1 MGQNS
6 KKKGDNAGVMM
17 RNGKNSKNFW
27 KKGMSVLLSTAL
39 VAGSLTLT
47 DSMDAEAAS
56 LMSLEE
62 WEASVSGNDASVSG
76 GDVALLSLTAEEETG
91 YAQYT
96 QDELIYSFQFGTDV
110 LKKHTYGT
118 WIQEGSSTPVNVGF
132 RDVEYAEEAKG
143 WDGSV
148 YYPRTVS
155 RDAEGASYVSDAEG
169 YLTITGKVWTETE
182 STGYGVFTYEN
193 TSEFSMELPNA
204 DYRVTVTFVNPT
216 DTDYS
221 AYIESE
227 EITKVESTAIAAGG
241 SATVGYTAVLVD
253 GRLDIKFLAASS
265 ATSESDA
272 ATQAVYVSGVE
283 VTRLATNA
291 TEAKPTV
298 FIASDST
305 VQTYDSSYY
314 PQTGWGQVIHN
325 FFGEFVEE
333 RECDNCNYG
342 QAQTYET
349 DRVVVEN
356 RAIGGRSSSSF
367 ILEGKLDDLLEDVKP
382 GDYVLIQWGHNDA
395 TTSRPNRYVASSDFE
410 EWIQYYVNGAVQR
423 GATPILVT
431 PVARYSYTTDADG
444 NLISYASNF
453 ESYRQVMIK
462 MAAEQEIALVDLT
475 QRSVDLANSFGIDGG
490 KSLWLWVNA
499 GDYPDGAYKNGAT
512 DSTHL
517 QYYGAYKFAQCVAKG
532 IRDTSNGSSSYA
544 AEQNISEANRA
555 ALATLASTVTLN
567 EAATAPSQ
575 VTGLEVVSAGS
586 SSVSLRWEK
595 DDASE
600 LYYIYRAE
608 LAGGETAED
617 VTFDAADKYSVS
629 SSVKYTDSN
638 CEAGKTYVYAVAG
651 FNDKGT
657 GEFSEKVTVTTKDAG
672 WKFDF
677 NYKDSQ
683 TQDSWIGVGESEAYT
698 DAKGYGFTT
707 APGNGRNR
715 PEESMVADT
724 TGELAAM
731 GRDFVLG
738 TSVFEVKVPNGDYEV
753 TCYAGDLLKGGSTI
767 KSNFTGEGKS
777 IGQVSAKQS
786 IGKVTGTVRV
796 TDGKLTIGNDGYMMG
811 LTITEIVKAPSALT
825 VTESKVE
832 GSKMQFLLGFT
843 GVDGAVSYN
852 VYRKG
857 TTDTDFAVVKSFTT
871 EDFAN
876 DENGCKQQSANLGET
891 YEFYMT
897 AVLADG
903 TESAPSETITVKT
916 VLTGVPVTEAPRN
929 VKCTSPAEGETTLQH
944 TITIEW
950 DAVVATTGTSEA
962 DADNQGKSFPAISY
976 NIYRSTRK
984 EGEKGYTGFV
994 KVGSSST
1001 TSFTDTDEDIATNIH
1016 YYYMVTAVNAGGESE
1031 KSEVCTTPV
1040 AGTLVPGTRETYT
1053 DRALVAVSLSEQVK
1067 AIGTDGQDITEG
1079 VYLSWRAFEADF
1091 DSDNNL
1097 KTTFTVYVNDTP
1109 VANAKD
1115 VAVTN
1120 MVLTDVP
1127 AGATFKVA
1135 GSNDSSTGLTA
1146 KSVSAWDNQYLEFQ
1160 LQKPADQTMP
1170 DGTTANYTA
1179 NDMSVGDV
1187 DGDGVLELIVKWYP
1201 SNAKDNSGSGYTG
1214 TTILDTYDVD
1224 WNSGNAVLLSRI
1236 DLGVNI
1242 RSGAHYTQFQ
1252 VWDFDGDGK
1261 AEVAVKTADG
1271 TTSYDGNLT
1280 EVAYVGA
1287 CNTSALPVN
1296 TVSAANDY
1304 RNSGGYILDGPE
1316 YFSIFNLEDGTKA
1329 AEDVDYL
1336 PNRGT
1341 VSRWGDAYGNR
1352 VDRFLSAT
1360 AYLDGE
1366 HAFAVMCRG
1375 YYTRTALT
1383 AYGMKDTDNDG
1394 VGDEIYV
1401 YWRYDTDDNDGAN
1414 EGQGNHNLAV
1424 ADVDNDGKDE
1434 IVYGSS
1440 CYDHDGTLKYSTGLG
1455 HGDAMHISDWVEWND
1470 GLEVME
1476 VHEEHNQTY
1485 QVEIHD
1491 AETGEMLIGYPV
1503 KDTDVGRGVA
1513 SDIDPTSQGAEFWAS
1528 NAPDGSGSGEWD
1540 SVDSAVLGT
1549 QNSTT
1554 KKWDYLTY
1562 GSTPAVNGTIFW
1574 DGDLLAEIQD
1584 HRFNQADY
1592 VPLSVVIADWD
1603 YENGKQV
1610 TLLDSEEIYSSNGTK
1625 GNLGLIADLMGD
1637 WREEFIARCSADD
1650 SKVRLYTTTY
1660 VTDYVVP
1667 CLLEDL
1673 QYREGVAWEN
1683 VGYNQPTH
1691 LSYMPSKGL
1700 VTAQLAEGVGDVSSA
1715 KFNFTKASDGTLY
1728 GHDITG
1734 YQIYRAESEDGE
1746 YQLIDTLTLDK
1757 LVDAATGDTAEEE
1770 TQQPTVQRKV
1780 LFSENFEDGTND
1792 SFTLITAGNTA
1803 YEYLEADTATVNQNT
1818 SNYIYGVGSRSGDIG
1833 TQSVALGVAEDA
1845 IVELDLRMDGCYTG
1859 KSTNFSLLGA
1869 ANKKNTNWLDSTSQ
1883 ILTICATT
1891 SSTAGFWSSI
1901 TVNGVDITAQAN
1913 VSNGKANAES
1923 SGKGGLNRDTTGWLH
1938 LAAKLDFTNQQVDV
1952 TLTRISDDSEVYSGT
1967 LDFVNED
1974 ITSLEYIFMAAGKQ
1988 YGGIFTDNIEI
1999 YKETVI
2005 QPDNNDNNQEET
2017 SAYVYTDNAVVSNK
2031 TYYYKVAA
2039 VVKPATGEERTSF
2052 CSRAISVKIPIAL
2065 TTISSIV
2072 LEDIVEGTPLEEGK
2086 TVADLLPAT
2095 VEGMDENGNQVQADI
2110 TWDIGTLD
2118 ISTVG
2123 SYTLIAHISGYAT
2136 PVEVTQK
2143 VVANQIKG
2151 YAALDTVKV
2160 VQGMDAVLPEKIE
2173 VEYTNTTKEEIAVTW
2188 DTTGL
2193 DVNTVGEY
2201 ILEGT
2206 LATELEGLSKKP
2218 TLTVKVVEDY
2228 IASVEKVYCEV
2239 ALGRKN
2245 PAEDMPTTVTAVW
2258 AKGGT
2263 TEEKISWDV
2272 SKVDATAI
2280 GTYVAT
2286 GTVSGYGET
2295 VTASVSVNYPV
2306 IYAFDFG
2313 IKASETSDGYIPV
2326 TLNTKGGTKTAAE
2339 LDVAYSEEKKYGF
2352 LNEEAVIEGRSE
2364 EYTMEGVIPKNVYK
2378 DFVLPGGQTF
2388 AVDLPNGDYKVDVVG
2403 GSYYASTVKATV
2415 EGKSASI
2422 SNAAGTYAIQTV
2434 DVTLTDGQ
2442 LTVAFNSGIWR
2453 VDAVIIRS
2461 AKALEEAEEPGTSSS
2476 PEPAAPTSEPAV
2488 TPAPEPAVTPAPRPT
2503 ATPEPVITP
2512 APSETPAEEASEEED
2527 TENETAGTD
2536 VDWTKVQETA
2546 QEHVKQLAG
2555 NTRTAGI
2562 NMNVKCSGEVRIPA
2576 NLLNVLKGNG
2586 VTLALQGGNG
2596 IAISISGRD
2605 LNRLNITNVGTLGFT
2620 MNTNAKGIPADV
2632 LATRATKFGR
2642 QFQISDTGSFTV
2654 PMNVHVSVGAENAGK
2669 VANLYRY
2676 NAQSN
2681 RLEYCSSFTV
2691 TENGQSMFALRRGGN
2706 YLVNVTNAKPID
2718 TIRFTE
2724 GAYTV
2729 KSGDT
2734 LSQIAAD
2741 NHMSLVE
2748 LLRKNSQITAPSVI
2762 KIGEIVYLK

>member
-216 DTDYS
+216 NADYS

-272 ATQAVYVSGVE
+272 ATQAVYVSAVE

-462 MAAEQEIALVDLT
+462 MAAEQGIALVDLT
-475 QRSVDLANSFGIDGG
+475 QRSIDLANSFGIDGG

-617 VTFDAADKYSVS
+617 VIFDAADKYSVS

-683 TQDSWIGVGESEAYT
+683 TQDGWIGVGESEAYT

-715 PEESMVADT
+715 PEESTVADT

-916 VLTGVPVTEAPRN
+916 VLAGVPVTEAPRN
-929 VKCTSPAEGETTLQH
+929 VKCTSPAEGATTLQH

-950 DAVVATTGTSEA
+950 DAVTATTGTSEA
-962 DADNQGKSFPAISY
+962 DAGNQGKSFPAIGY

-1040 AGTLVPGTRETYT
+1040 AGTFVPGTRETYT

-1287 CNTSALPVN
+1287 CNASALPAN

-1476 VHEEHNQTY
+1476 VHEEYNQTY

-1503 KDTDVGRGVA
+1503 KDADVGRGVA

-1700 VTAQLAEGVGDVSSA
+1700 VTAQLAEGDVASGTA
-1715 KFNFTKASDGTLY
+1715 EILFTPANDGTLY
-1728 GHDITG
+1728 GHDITA
-1734 YQIYRAESEDGE
+1734 YEIYRKSGTGNYEKVDTVELTDLKKKTDSSAGENSSATEIKMPVQVDLNFDFGTDALTKGWTQVSAADAYSAELGYGFADLTGAKNYTQSKWASDENASLYADCVLFYDKTTTSKEFVVDVPNGTYDVTYTVAGINYFNAITAEGQSIETNQFRTGSGGALNTVTAAVTVEDG
-1746 YQLIDTLTLDK
+1746 QLNI
-1757 LVDAATGDTAEEE
+1757 VATIS
-1770 TQQPTVQRKV
+1770 K
-1780 LFSENFEDGTND
+1780 
-1792 SFTLITAGNTA
+1792 
-1803 YEYLEADTATVNQNT
+1803 
-1818 SNYIYGVGSRSGDIG
+1818 SNYFNI
-1833 TQSVALGVAEDA
+1833 
-1845 IVELDLRMDGCYTG
+1845 
-1859 KSTNFSLLGA
+1859 
-1869 ANKKNTNWLDSTSQ
+1869 
-1883 ILTICATT
+1883 
-1891 SSTAGFWSSI
+1891 
-1901 TVNGVDITAQAN
+1901 
-1913 VSNGKANAES
+1913 
-1923 SGKGGLNRDTTGWLH
+1923 
-1938 LAAKLDFTNQQVDV
+1938 
-1952 TLTRISDDSEVYSGT
+1952 
-1967 LDFVNED
+1967 
-1974 ITSLEYIFMAAGKQ
+1974 
-1988 YGGIFTDNIEI
+1988 IFT
-1999 YKETVI
+1999 
-2005 QPDNNDNNQEET
+2005 
-2017 SAYVYTDNAVVSNK
+2017 
-2031 TYYYKVAA
+2031 
-2039 VVKPATGEERTSF
+2039 
-2052 CSRAISVKIPIAL
+2052 AISVKETEDSFAVRKAEAEKAIKEQEKANETAGNQYSYIDKNLTANKEYSYKIAAVVDGKTSFMSRAL
-2065 TTISSIV
+2065 SIETAV
-2072 LEDIVEGTPLEEGK
+2072 AIKSVETLDTVTIVEGTP
-2086 TVADLLPAT
+2086 VAEDETTASLLPAT
-2095 VEGMDENGNQVQADI
+2095 VKVTDEDNQVYDYAV
-2110 TWDIGTLD
+2110 TWDITTLD
-2118 ISTVG
+2118 IETPGTYTVYG
-2123 SYTLIAHISGYAT
+2123 KIKGYSEQLELT
-2136 PVEVTQK
+2136 VE

-2245 PAEDMPTTVTAVW
+2245 PAEDMPTTITATW

-2272 SKVDATAI
+2272 SKVDTTAI
-2280 GTYVAT
+2280 GTYAAT
-2286 GTVSGYGET
+2286 GTVSGYGEA

-2306 IYAFDFG
+2306 VYAFDFG
-2313 IKASETSDGYIPV
+2313 IKASETADGYIPV

-2352 LNEEAVIEGRSE
+2352 LNGEAVIEGRSE
-2364 EYTMEGVIPKNVYK
+2364 EYTMEGVIPKKVYK

-2415 EGKSASI
+2415 EGKSVNV

-2442 LTVAFNSGIWR
+2442 LTVAFNSGTWR

-2476 PEPAAPTSEPAV
+2476 PEPAAPTSKPAV
-2488 TPAPEPAVTPAPRPT
+2488 TPAPEPAVTPAPGPT

-2512 APSETPAEEASEEED
+2512 APSETPEEETPSGDTQDEEEED

-2605 LNRLNITNVGTLGFT
+2605 LNRMNITNVGALGFT

-2632 LATRATKFGR
+2632 LATRATEFGR
-2642 QFQISDTGSFTV
+2642 QFQISDTGSFVV

-2676 NAQSN
+2676 NTQSN

-2741 NHMSLVE
+2741 NHMSLAE